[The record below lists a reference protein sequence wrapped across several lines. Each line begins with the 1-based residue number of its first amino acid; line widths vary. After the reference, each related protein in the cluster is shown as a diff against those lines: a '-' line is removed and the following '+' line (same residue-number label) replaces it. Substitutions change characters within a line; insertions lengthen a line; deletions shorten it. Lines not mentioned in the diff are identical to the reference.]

1 MKIKILPK
9 KLNMKKDLT
18 KILFIVL
25 STMFILSS
33 CGESVNKDSTTGTVS
48 NIKNVTATE
57 EWVELKAKWGEATI
71 SGGDSNFETPASEE
85 PIIN

>member
-1 MKIKILPK
+1 
-9 KLNMKKDLT
+9 MKKDLT

-33 CGESVNKDSTTGTVS
+33 CGESINKDSTTDTDS
-48 NIKNVTATE
+48 NIKSVTATE
-57 EWVELKAKWGEATI
+57 EWVELKAKWGEVIT
-71 SGGDSNFETPASEE
+71 SEGDSNFETQSSEE